1 MEVWGNCGDAR
12 SAVRLHVRAGAR
24 SERVGGGPKNRH
36 RQTHD
41 AARLHQ

>member
-1 MEVWGNCGDAR
+1 MEVWGNCGDAG

-24 SERVGGGPKNRH
+24 SKRVGGGLENSH
-36 RQTHD
+36 LEAYD